1 MATFVDQVRIQVR
14 AGQGGSGACSFRR
27 EKYVPRGGPDGGDGG
42 HGGSVIV
49 TASTRLSTLLDL
61 RYQKHYEAENGQPGG
76 GSNCHGRTGADVVIP
91 VPVGS
96 IIFDDTSQELLAD
109 LTADGA
115 SCTVAQGGR
124 GGRGNSNFATS
135 TNRVPTHFEPG
146 TPGEERLLRIE
157 LKLLADVGLVGYPNA
172 GKSTLIAAVSSAR
185 PKIADYPFTTL
196 TPNLAV
202 VRWTEDHSFVI
213 ADIPGLIEGA
223 HEGKGL
229 GFQFLRHV
237 ERTSLLLHVIDVSEW
252 APQDP
257 VSSFEIMRRE
267 LTAYDVD
274 LARRPFALVGTKI
287 DIKGTGERLNRLR
300 TYCQRRMLPFFAISA
315 ATREGLEEL
324 VRYVGQQVESLR
336 KAPCE
341 TNS

>member
-1 MATFVDQVRIQVR
+1 MSTFVDQVRIQVT

-42 HGGSVIV
+42 HGGNVV
-49 TASTRLSTLLDL
+49 VMASTRLSTLLDL
-61 RYQKHYEAENGQPGG
+61 RYQKHYEAENGQSGG
-76 GSNCHGRTGADVVIP
+76 GSNCHGRTGADVTIP

-96 IIFDDTSQELLAD
+96 MIFDDTTEELLAD
-109 LTADGA
+109 LTADGE
-115 SCTVAQGGR
+115 SCVVAQGGR
-124 GGRGNSNFATS
+124 GGKGNSNFATS

-146 TPGEERLLRIE
+146 TPGEMRMLRIE

-172 GKSTLIAAVSSAR
+172 GKSTLISAVSSAR

-202 VRWTEDHSFVI
+202 VRWTEEQSFVI

-237 ERTSLLLHVIDVSEW
+237 ERTSLLLHIIDVSEW
-252 APQDP
+252 TQDDP

-267 LTAYDVD
+267 LTAYDEA
-274 LARRPFALVGTKI
+274 LASRPFAVVGSKI
-287 DIKGTGERLNRLR
+287 DVKGDGERLDRLR
-300 TYCQRRMLPFFAISA
+300 KYCQRKKLPFFAISA
-315 ATREGLEEL
+315 ATREGLDAL
-324 VRYVGQQVESLR
+324 ILYVGQQVERLR
-336 KAPCE
+336 
-341 TNS
+341 T